1 MRFHPIS
8 DKKYNLWK
16 FKRRFFAHKESDKG
30 QVKGGIQMA
39 KRGEN
44 IHKRKDGRW
53 EGRYI
58 KGRTAEGKPVW
69 GYLYGYA
76 YREVREELIKQKALS
91 GFYQLSGKSMRF
103 SELAELWLASLRQ
116 GIKES
121 TYAHYR
127 YTLHKYLLPVLGSLP
142 ISSMTASLLER
153 LFLQILLPS
162 DWSHKPLG
170 ASSAQECF
178 GMLRRICKYAAH
190 LHLMPPIEICVKLPH
205 TQKPE
210 PQPLTRTEQDSL
222 RDFLLS
228 EPTTRKIGMLLQME
242 LGLRIGEVCGLQW
255 GDFDLDEGTVTIR
268 RTVCRICCG
277 DGHTKVVIQT
287 SKTQHSNRELPLP
300 KPLLRTL
307 RKLHGKYSD
316 STWFLSGNEERPVE
330 PRCYRKSIQ
339 CYLKQAR
346 IRKIHPHVL
355 RHTFAT
361 TCLQAGCDI
370 KTLSELLGHSNATI
384 TLQRYV
390 HSDLNRMRQ
399 ELVRITRR
407 LYKGSDRSYRL
418 K

>member
-1 MRFHPIS
+1 MT
-8 DKKYNLWK
+8 
-16 FKRRFFAHKESDKG
+16 
-30 QVKGGIQMA
+30 

-121 TYAHYR
+121 TYAHYQ
-127 YTLHKYLLPVLGSLP
+127 YTLHKYLLPVLGNLLV
-142 ISSMTASLLER
+142 SSMTDSLLER

-162 DWSHKPLG
+162 DRSHKPLG

-190 LHLMPPIEICVKLPH
+190 LHLMPPIKICVKLPH

-222 RDFLLS
+222 REFLLS

-242 LGLRIGEVCGLQW
+242 LGLRIGDDDDKIRLNQRKPSKYKGLSRFGPEKNLQ
-255 GDFDLDEGTVTIR
+255 
-268 RTVCRICCG
+268 RINKFMKERPTFYKKLIQMKENFRFYLRCFYCI
-277 DGHTKVVIQT
+277 TKVVILQFN
-287 SKTQHSNRELPLP
+287 SE
-300 KPLLRTL
+300 
-307 RKLHGKYSD
+307 
-316 STWFLSGNEERPVE
+316 
-330 PRCYRKSIQ
+330 
-339 CYLKQAR
+339 KQDR
-346 IRKIHPHVL
+346 I
-355 RHTFAT
+355 
-361 TCLQAGCDI
+361 
-370 KTLSELLGHSNATI
+370 SS
-384 TLQRYV
+384 
-390 HSDLNRMRQ
+390 
-399 ELVRITRR
+399 
-407 LYKGSDRSYRL
+407 
-418 K
+418 